1 MPYEV
6 SFMEITGAQ
15 HNTGP
20 KASIIYRFEIFD
32 GSKRAH
38 ADVVFSEAG
47 AEIIEQG
54 GKDPKSAAR
63 IALHRLL
70 KSGRDPFASQ
80 ISLQIPYGHA
90 AHFSRYGNYDSLPVL
105 TD

>member
-1 MPYEV
+1 MTYEV
-6 SFMEITGAQ
+6 LFMEIAGA
-15 HNTGP
+15 HGNSGP
-20 KASIIYRFEIFD
+20 KGCMIYRFEIFD
-32 GSKRAH
+32 GPMKTH
-38 ADVVFSEAG
+38 ANVVLTEAG
-47 AEIIEQG
+47 AEIIERG
-54 GKDPKSAAR
+54 GKDPKSAAS